1 LEEDVIVD
9 LIRMMKL
16 RNKTALPEKKKY
28 PQTWRR
34 FEMGAYSTEVVG
46 TTATLP
52 TWHMCYKKK
61 VVIMS
66 IPCSCMSEVLGSTDI
81 FLTIRSKREKFYN
94 TLLSCRIAITI
105 KR

>member
-1 LEEDVIVD
+1 MEEDVIVD

-16 RNKTALPEKKKY
+16 RNKTALPEKKNSRKLGGDSKWVLTVQKSWALPLHY
-28 PQTWRR
+28 PL
-34 FEMGAYSTEVVG
+34 G
-46 TTATLP
+46 T
-52 TWHMCYKKK
+52 CVIKKK

-66 IPCSCMSEVLGSTDI
+66 IPCSCMSEVLASTDI